1 MYRQLSLAG
10 QGYICCTGVIVGK
23 SQTSKYTQ
31 VEFRYCMLETNFC
44 NLNSFFSFLIIF
56 FLIWLSN
63 DFRQSTRYICSDPSC
78 EGNEGNH
85 FIRIHVPGAL
95 EFETIRSVV

>member
-1 MYRQLSLAG
+1 M
-10 QGYICCTGVIVGK
+10 V
-23 SQTSKYTQ
+23 
-31 VEFRYCMLETNFC
+31 
-44 NLNSFFSFLIIF
+44 IF

-95 EFETIRSVV
+95 EFETIRSVGESVAFSDGIIFRTASKNV